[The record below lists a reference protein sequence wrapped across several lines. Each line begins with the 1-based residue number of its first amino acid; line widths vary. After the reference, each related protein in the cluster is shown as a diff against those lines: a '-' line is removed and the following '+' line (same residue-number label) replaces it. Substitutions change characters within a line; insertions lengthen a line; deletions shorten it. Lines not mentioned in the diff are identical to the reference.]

1 MESNTK
7 NPSVNEEKIISR
19 LKFFNYK
26 YESEGNTL
34 RIFLPIRCALK
45 IVFDEGSVS
54 MTSSF
59 WRRFQL
65 GILPFALLLFCIET
79 GILLQ
84 INIWGDVKRSLG
96 VLIII
101 IMPLLFILKLIITE
115 NMKSIVH
122 NWMDNDSRN

>member
-7 NPSVNEEKIISR
+7 NPSANEEKIISR

-59 WRRFQL
+59 DVAPNINLKKNTRFY
-65 GILPFALLLFCIET
+65 A
-79 GILLQ
+79 
-84 INIWGDVKRSLG
+84 K
-96 VLIII
+96 
-101 IMPLLFILKLIITE
+101 
-115 NMKSIVH
+115 
-122 NWMDNDSRN
+122 